1 MEDGCQREINK
12 VQVGGRCLWMVMKI
26 RDKGDIVLE

>member
-12 VQVGGRCLWMVMKI
+12 VQVGGRCLWMVMEITEK
-26 RDKGDIVLE
+26 RDIVV